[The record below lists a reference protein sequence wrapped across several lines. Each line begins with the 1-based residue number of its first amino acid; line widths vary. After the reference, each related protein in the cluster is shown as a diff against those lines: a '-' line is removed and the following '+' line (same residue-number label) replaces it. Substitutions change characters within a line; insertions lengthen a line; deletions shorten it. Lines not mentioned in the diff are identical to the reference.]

1 MYSRRVAGY
10 MTVTCSEDASQPRKT
25 SSKLAYSLG
34 SESVS
39 REVHE
44 VHTIPRFALRVCE
57 PPRDITEAETGVRL
71 GM

>member
-1 MYSRRVAGY
+1 
-10 MTVTCSEDASQPRKT
+10 
-25 SSKLAYSLG
+25 
-34 SESVS
+34 
-39 REVHE
+39 VHE